1 MCCQPPVTGGKGAG
15 HRGSKKWQ
23 GDKPTARTLRAEGA
37 IPSQGH
43 LGQQSGNR
51 EDNQHA
57 SSTSAETDAQGGS
70 NEDTSTYR
78 RPYVALPP
86 PLSSQQVAHSHPILR
101 KRLTPRAALKKVSPL
116 VCNLANHRPKRTG
129 PQPDA
134 RSTYRGQQWMDCG
147 RQWVAMGCEGC
158 NEIHRYGMEG
168 GRKQWSR
175 RTP

>member
-78 RPYVALPP
+78 HSYVALPP
-86 PLSSQQVAHSHPILR
+86 PLSSRQVARSHPILR

-116 VCNLANHRPKRTG
+116 VCNLPTTG
-129 PQPDA
+129 PNEQD
-134 RSTYRGQQWMDCG
+134 RSPTL
-147 RQWVAMGCEGC
+147 VAPVAGSYGWAAEG
-158 NEIHRYGMEG
+158 NG
-168 GRKQWSR
+168 
-175 RTP
+175 